1 MRVTPAEPGRRWL
14 RRHRYDRAMKTLM
27 LAALPA
33 TARPTIPSAADEPD
47 LARAGLTPLDA
58 ARIGEALAAARTDGT
73 RRLYDVVWGQWQR
86 WCAERGVVAVPVD
99 PLAVCAYLTERAEA
113 GRATGT
119 LDMACTVIRHVHRTL
134 GVADPIASEAVRQVR
149 RGLRRTYGAA
159 PRRLARPLAVD
170 EIRQIVGGID
180 RTTPHGIRD
189 AAIILL
195 GYASAMRRA
204 ELVALDLVDVEHQP
218 AGLLLHVRRSKT
230 DQEGHGAQVA
240 VAHGRHAATD
250 PVAALNAWRE
260 LRGEVPGALFTRIWG
275 RSISMERLSGHVPAR
290 MLRARAEAAGLDGTR
305 ITAHS
310 LRAGHATTAAL
321 AGVPLNRIAA
331 QTRHKDLG
339 VLVNR
344 YIRPLEALDTTS
356 SKDLGL

>member
-1 MRVTPAEPGRRWL
+1 
-14 RRHRYDRAMKTLM
+14 M

-33 TARPTIPSAADEPD
+33 NARPTFASTTTDDPH
-47 LARAGLTPLDA
+47 LTRARITPVDA

-73 RRLYDVVWGQWQR
+73 RRLYDVVWSQWQR
-86 WCAERGVVAVPVD
+86 WCTDRDVAAVPAD

-119 LDMACTVIRHVHRTL
+119 LDMACTVIRHVHRTT
-134 GVADPIASEAVRQVR
+134 GAADPIASEAVRQVR

-159 PRRLARPLAVD
+159 PRRLARPLSV
-170 EIRQIVGGID
+170 ELIRQIVGAID

-189 AAIILL
+189 AAIILI

-204 ELVALDLVDVEHQP
+204 ELVTLDLADVEHNP
-218 AGLLLHVRRSKT
+218 AGLLLNIRQSKT
-230 DQEGHGAQVA
+230 DPEGHGQQVA
-240 VAHGRHAATD
+240 VAHGQRALTD
-250 PVAALNAWRE
+250 PVAALNAWRIV
-260 LRGEVPGALFTRIWG
+260 RGDEPGALFTRIWG
-275 RSISMERLSGHVPAR
+275 STISSQRLSGHVPAR
-290 MLRARAEAAGLDGTR
+290 MLRARAQAAGLDGTR

-321 AGVPLNRIAA
+321 AGVSLDRIAA
-331 QTRHKDLG
+331 QTRHKDLT

-344 YIRPLEALDTTS
+344 YIRPIQALENTS
-356 SKDLGL
+356 SRDLGL